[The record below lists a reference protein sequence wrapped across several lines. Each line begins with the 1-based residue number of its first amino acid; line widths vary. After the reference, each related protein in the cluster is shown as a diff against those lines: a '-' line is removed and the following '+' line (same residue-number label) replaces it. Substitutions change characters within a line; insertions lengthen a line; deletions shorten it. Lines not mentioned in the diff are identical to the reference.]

1 MAIGSR
7 ERSSSTVQAFRLLV
21 ICIGC
26 LVWAADCRISE
37 TKCEEYRSII
47 TSRRGAISL
56 KLRPK
61 PTYYQLYN
69 CSNTVQLIV
78 GGEAAKNGEFPH
90 HALLGY
96 ASGKDAASASAL
108 SFSCGGSLISE
119 RFVLTAAH
127 CFSHGDPIV
136 VRLGEYDLNLPLS
149 LSRIDFGIAKIIR
162 HPQYK
167 NARSYHDIALV
178 KLNETVSFS
187 KTIRPA
193 CLWTEPAL
201 NVSQFVATG
210 FGRLE
215 EGSFEL
221 SSKLMKVQLDLFP
234 TTDCDQLVQLNRRFS
249 DG

>member
-1 MAIGSR
+1 S
-7 ERSSSTVQAFRLLV
+7 
-21 ICIGC
+21 
-26 LVWAADCRISE
+26 RISE
-37 TKCEEYRSII
+37 TKCEEYRSI
-47 TSRRGAISL
+47 
-56 KLRPK
+56 
-61 PTYYQLYN
+61 
-69 CSNTVQLIV
+69 
-78 GGEAAKNGEFPH
+78 NG
-90 HALLGY
+90 
-96 ASGKDAASASAL
+96 ASASAL

-193 CLWTEPAL
+193 CLWTKPAL

-215 EGSFEL
+215 EDSFKL
-221 SSKLMKVQLDLFP
+221 SSKMMKVQLDLFP
-234 TTDCDQLVQLNRRFS
+234 TTDCDQLIQLNRRFS
-249 DG
+249 DGMNEGQLCVGSLVGGKDTCQGDSGGPLQTVTEPKSCLYHVVGLTSIGAACGIGQSKAIYTNVAHYLDWIEETVWNRGIGD